1 MNITP
6 MQMYLF
12 TRLDSICFVIT
23 GIFVISLVSTACSI
37 AYAWGFPDDEPGW
50 HKERLG
56 PFRFWVKILLVSLVI
71 GIAVPSQKE
80 VAAIYVIP
88 KIANNEKM
96 QAIPSKILDLATEWL
111 DALKPNN
118 Q

>member
-12 TRLDSICFVIT
+12 TRLDSVCFVIT
-23 GIFVISLVSTACSI
+23 GIFVISLIATACSI
-37 AYAWGFPDDEPGW
+37 AYVWGFPDETPGW
-50 HKERLG
+50 RKERLG
-56 PFRFWVKILLVSLVI
+56 PFKLCSKILFASTVI
-71 GIAVPSQKE
+71 GVAVPTQKE

-118 Q
+118 K